1 MLIGNYYMELNN
13 FDQRN
18 QWGGEAEKLFEKE
31 CKAEGIEIASSKLFE
46 GWTPFFDLLYGDF
59 LIDSSIRVDVK
70 RNSISQKS
78 LNKFLGEYYVVYR
91 ADLKEG
97 IVLEP
102 GVLKKADLDWEPLKS
117 GDLGVKYSSLQRVVH
132 IDLEDFKTSLKKSHI
147 I

>member
-1 MLIGNYYMELNN
+1 MELNS

-31 CKAEGIEIASSKLFE
+31 CKKAGIEIASSKLFE
-46 GWTPFFDLLYGDF
+46 GWTPFLDLLYGDF

-78 LNKFLGEYYVVYR
+78 LDKFLGEYYVVYR

-102 GVLKKADLDWEPLKS
+102 KVLKKASIDWEPLKP
-117 GDLGVKYSSLQRVVH
+117 GDLGVKYLALQKVVH
-132 IDLEDFKTSLKKSHI
+132 IDLEDFKTSLKKFI
-147 I
+147 